1 MKNKFAQYIL
11 FVVFVFSSQQ
21 VVFAQEDGND
31 NILFFKSNTSS
42 STDPGGHDPSGD
54 PAPASPID
62 SSIIILFTAAIG
74 IGVIYKNKMV
84 KYVK

>member
-21 VVFAQEDGND
+21 VVLGQKTGEDD
-31 NILFFKSNTSS
+31 ILFFKSNTSS
-42 STDPGGHDPSGD
+42 SADPGGHDPSGD
-54 PAPASPID
+54 PTPASPID
-62 SSIIILFTAAIG
+62 SSIIILFTAAVG
-74 IGVIYKNKMV
+74 IGVVYRNKMM

>member
-11 FVVFVFSSQQ
+11 FIVFVFSSQQ
-21 VVFAQEDGND
+21 VVLGQEDGND
-31 NILFFKSNTSS
+31 NIFFKSNTSS

-54 PAPASPID
+54 PAPAAPID

-74 IGVIYKNKMV
+74 IGVIYRNKMV